1 MDEYTRYIILS
12 HIYWSENE
20 ITLEKLKE
28 VASEIKGKDIFMQVD
43 AQKVNLKLGYKILYK
58 EEISIEDYQKIK
70 FLSFNFSNKII
81 DLSFV
86 KYCSNLEEVDVNC
99 FKLENLEA
107 FKENK
112 LLKKIT
118 ARNNSIANIEAL
130 FEHHNL
136 EHLILDNNPPLSLK
150 PIAHLTKINTLDI
163 CLIDDESYVLN
174 FVKLNSNCKV
184 NYIINGGSTDFENFI
199 FNYYQIIIEKN
210 ENEIKMDIE
219 GVETTTV
226 YPIETK
232 IPEYLQ
238 EDKLYY
244 ERFINSLI
252 NEITNRLEIIL
263 DEKVNLNLDETYSF
277 GYSYHMHSSYKLN

>member
-1 MDEYTRYIILS
+1 MDDYTRYIILS

-20 ITLEKLKE
+20 ITVEKLKE
-28 VASEIKGKDIFMQVD
+28 VASEIKGKDIFMPVD
-43 AQKVNLKLGYKILYK
+43 AQKINLKLEYKILYK
-58 EEISIEDYQKIK
+58 EDITIEDYQKIK
-70 FLSFNFSNKII
+70 FLSFNFFNKII
-81 DLSFV
+81 NLSFV

-99 FKLENLEA
+99 FKLENLEV
-107 FKENK
+107 FRENK

-130 FEHHNL
+130 FDHHNL

-150 PIAHLTKINTLDI
+150 PIAHLTKIKTLDI

-184 NYIINGGSTDFENFI
+184 NYIINGGPTDFENFI

-232 IPEYLQ
+232 IPDGLLK
-238 EDKLYY
+238 DKLYNDKL
-244 ERFINSLI
+244 INSLI
-252 NEITNRLEIIL
+252 KEITNRLEIIL

>member
-1 MDEYTRYIILS
+1 MDDYTRYIILS

-86 KYCSNLEEVDVNC
+86 RYCSNLEEVDVHC

-107 FKENK
+107 FRENR
-112 LLKKIT
+112 LLKKIS
-118 ARNNSIANIEAL
+118 ASNNNIANIEAL

-136 EHLILDNNPPLSLK
+136 EHLILENTPPLSLK
-150 PIAHLTKINTLDI
+150 PIAHLTKIKTLDI
-163 CLIDDESYVLN
+163 GLIDDESYVLN

-184 NYIINGGSTDFENFI
+184 NYIINGGPTDFENFI
-199 FNYYQIIIEKN
+199 FNYYQIIIKKT
-210 ENEIKMDIE
+210 ENQIEIDIE

-226 YPIETK
+226 FPIETK
-232 IPEYLQ
+232 IPEYLLK
-238 EDKLYY
+238 DKLYF
-244 ERFINSLI
+244 EKLINSLI
-252 NEITNRLEIIL
+252 NELTNRLEIIL
-263 DEKVNLNLDETYSF
+263 EKKISIDKENTYTF
-277 GYSYHMHSSYKLN
+277 GESYHLHCNYEL

>member
-1 MDEYTRYIILS
+1 MDDYTRYTILS
-12 HIYWSENE
+12 HIYWSEKE

-112 LLKKIT
+112 LLKKII
-118 ARNNSIANIEAL
+118 ASNNSIANIESL
-130 FEHHNL
+130 FEHHNI
-136 EHLILDNNPPLSLK
+136 EHLILENNPPLSLK
-150 PIAHLTKINTLDI
+150 PIAHLTKIKTLNI
-163 CLIDDESYVLN
+163 GLIDDESYVLN

-184 NYIINGGSTDFENFI
+184 NYIINGGPTDFENFI
-199 FNYYQIIIEKN
+199 FNYYQIIIKKT
-210 ENEIKMDIE
+210 ENQIEIDIE

-232 IPEYLQ
+232 IPDGLLK
-238 EDKLYY
+238 DKLYY
-244 ERFINSLI
+244 DKLINSLI
-252 NEITNRLEIIL
+252 KDITNRLEIIL
-263 DEKVNLNLDETYSF
+263 DKKVSIDKENIYTF
-277 GYSYHMHSSYKLN
+277 GESYHLHCTYEL

>member
-1 MDEYTRYIILS
+1 MDDYTRYIILS

-28 VASEIKGKDIFMQVD
+28 VASEIKGKDIFMPVD
-43 AQKVNLKLGYKILYK
+43 AQKINLKLEYKILYK
-58 EEISIEDYQKIK
+58 EDITLDDYQKIK
-70 FLSFNFSNKII
+70 FLSFNFSHKII

-99 FKLENLEA
+99 FKLENLEV
-107 FKENK
+107 FRENK

-150 PIAHLTKINTLDI
+150 PIAHLTKIKTLDI
-163 CLIDDESYVLN
+163 CLIDDEFYVLN

-184 NYIINGGSTDFENFI
+184 NYIINGGPTDFENFI

-232 IPEYLQ
+232 IPDGLLK
-238 EDKLYY
+238 DKLYY
-244 ERFINSLI
+244 DKLINSLI
-252 NEITNRLEIIL
+252 KDITNRLEIIL
-263 DEKVNLNLDETYSF
+263 DKKVSIDKENIYTF
-277 GYSYHMHSSYKLN
+277 GESYHLHCTYVL

>member
-1 MDEYTRYIILS
+1 MDDYTRYIILS

-86 KYCSNLEEVDVNC
+86 KYCSNLEEVDVDC

-107 FKENK
+107 FRENK
-112 LLKKIT
+112 LLKKIS
-118 ARNNSIANIEAL
+118 AKSNSIANIEAL

-136 EHLILDNNPPLSLK
+136 EHLILENNPPLSLK
-150 PIAHLTKINTLDI
+150 PIAHLKKINMLVI
-163 CLIDDESYVLN
+163 GLIDDESYALN
-174 FVKLNSNCKV
+174 YVKLNSSCLV
-184 NYIINGGSTDFENFI
+184 YYIIKGGPIDFENFI
-199 FNYYQIIIEKN
+199 FNYDQVFIEKN
-210 ENEIKMDIE
+210 ENQIEIQIE
-219 GVETTTV
+219 GVEDIEY
-226 YPIETK
+226 YPTATK
-232 IPEYLQ
+232 IPECLIN
-238 EDKLYY
+238 DKLYY
-244 ERFINSLI
+244 EKLINSLI
-252 NEITNRLEIIL
+252 DKLSYRLEIIL
-263 DEKVNLNLDETYSF
+263 DRKVKIKKENTGTYGNSHLLYFYELN
-277 GYSYHMHSSYKLN
+277 

>member
-86 KYCSNLEEVDVNC
+86 KYCTNLEEVDVHC

-107 FKENK
+107 FRENR
-112 LLKKIT
+112 LLKKIS
-118 ARNNSIANIEAL
+118 ASNNNIANIEAL

-136 EHLILDNNPPLSLK
+136 EHVILENNPPLSLK
-150 PIAHLTKINTLDI
+150 PLAHLTKIKTLDI
-163 CLIDDESYVLN
+163 GLIDDESYVLN

-184 NYIINGGSTDFENFI
+184 NYIINGGPTDFENFI
-199 FNYYQIIIEKN
+199 FNYYQIIIKKT
-210 ENEIKMDIE
+210 ENQIEIDIE

-226 YPIETK
+226 FPIETK
-232 IPEYLQ
+232 IPEYLLK
-238 EDKLYY
+238 DKLYF
-244 ERFINSLI
+244 EKLINSLI
-252 NEITNRLEIIL
+252 NELTNRLEIIL
-263 DEKVNLNLDETYSF
+263 EKKISIDKENTYTF
-277 GYSYHMHSSYKLN
+277 GESYHLHCNYEL